1 MNMVIKKLFLQYDL
15 RPINLLHTM
24 LSLWKLTYIIPKY
37 YWLGQVNFRTHF
49 PQKFPTCCCCCLV
62 RELYVNALTVM
73 AHFAEQ
79 TTRFLMM
86 PTVFY
91 CCSFLIR
98 QAKVF
103 LWIFSK
109 QKKTIW
115 EKYLSMKSKTIAC
128 NPQSPTL
135 SQVFPLAMLS
145 FVICIF
151 HKNMRCIRSY
161 IVSIYLCMHIGTL
174 CVC

>member
-24 LSLWKLTYIIPKY
+24 LSLWKPTYIIQKY
-37 YWLGQVNFRTHF
+37 YLNWLGQVNFRTHF

-109 QKKTIW
+109 QKNTREIFVN
-115 EKYLSMKSKTIAC
+115 EKQNDCEIRTP
-128 NPQSPTL
+128 NPQPL
-135 SQVFPLAMLS
+135 VFPLAMLS